1 MTEDEIASAEE
12 EAKEKALAKA
22 EEIYEGWLDGDATED
37 GFAALAEEQSTDTGS
52 NTNGGLYEAVAKGE
66 MVEAFNDWIF
76 DDTRKPGDSDIV
88 ETEYGY
94 HIMYYA
100 ADNEMAWK
108 LDVDT
113 MIRSNKMNEDVNA
126 LMENYEVVEE
136 NNNIAYLH
144 VEETVAETVT
154 ETTVETGAESVEET
168 K

>member
-1 MTEDEIASAEE
+1 
-12 EAKEKALAKA
+12 
-22 EEIYEGWLDGDATED
+22 
-37 GFAALAEEQSTDTGS
+37 
-52 NTNGGLYEAVAKGE
+52 
-66 MVEAFNDWIF
+66 
-76 DDTRKPGDSDIV
+76 
-88 ETEYGY
+88 
-94 HIMYYA
+94 MYYA

-126 LMENYEVVEE
+126 LMENYEVVDE